1 MLSARGVAASLAA
14 ALAVCLAP
22 ASDSADATRR
32 AVGWE
37 AVWSVTLT
45 QGSDRLWRDPV
56 GEYAAEVS
64 QGVVAL
70 GLGRGPVVVID
81 AGTGRIR
88 SRMRPE
94 GSGNVRRIWVTGD
107 TLVVQRGAAPSGFGA
122 PAYLAAYDLPTA
134 APLWVTYVAGD
145 EEFAEVT
152 PRGVAIAR
160 PSRLDLYDL
169 RRGTATG
176 GVPVRPGCAT
186 RVAAA
191 GAAVAVLSGCPG
203 EAPRLSAID
212 PATGR
217 ARWQRVLPYT
227 TPPGDRAGKGM
238 ETAVQGTADG
248 SVLVRVNQTSLLYA
262 PDGRPLPGVLSP
274 APEARVVTTGRV
286 LAHSFA
292 PASPD
297 GRPEAAVTQAFDPGG
312 RGLLRTRRTGASG
325 PLFADGRTFVAMDV
339 MGWTQGL
346 TWPLPAHLTS
356 VDAVTGETA
365 DLPLPVPHAMAELV
379 GAGGGLAFVLDP
391 VPETLGGDGPAAR
404 VTAYRLMREERP
416 RAAPLGAVE
425 ASRWPDACRLLTA
438 ADLAPLGGGHRAFP
452 RTPAPRLPRPLGA
465 ADTTGTASATGTT
478 GTSGTAR
485 MPGRAGAA
493 APGHVACDWIPP
505 ADDGT
510 VVFVSVEWAAPSAR
524 EARELFAAET
534 ARLKADAG
542 VRVLPSGRPDVLLH
556 GLGTPAGTQFHALVV
571 AGPVVARLMTRSE
584 AAVRLLGP
592 RLRDNLRAATAG
604 GAP

>member
-1 MLSARGVAASLAA
+1 MLSARAVAASLAA

-22 ASDSADATRR
+22 ASDSADGTRR
-32 AVGWE
+32 AVGWR
-37 AVWSVTLT
+37 AVWSTTLT
-45 QGSDRLWRDPV
+45 QGPGGLWRDPV
-56 GEYAAEVS
+56 AEYVAGASE
-64 QGVVAL
+64 GVVAL
-70 GLGRGPVVVID
+70 GLGRGPVVVMD
-81 AGTGRIR
+81 AGTGLIR
-88 SRMRPE
+88 SRIRPK
-94 GSGNVRRIWVTGD
+94 GSGNARRIWVAGD
-107 TLVVQRGAAPSGFGA
+107 TLVVQRGATSDYGA
-122 PAYLAAYDLPTA
+122 ESYLAAYDLPTA

-145 EEFAEVT
+145 EEHAEVT

-169 RRGTATG
+169 RRGTSAG

-186 RVAAA
+186 SIAAA
-191 GAAVAVLSGCPG
+191 GAAVALLSGCPG
-203 EAPRLSAID
+203 EALRLSAID

-217 ARWQRVLPYT
+217 PRWERALPYT
-227 TPPGDRAGKGM
+227 TPPGDRAEKGM
-238 ETAVQGTADG
+238 ATEVQGAADG
-248 SVLVRVNQTSLLYA
+248 SVLVRINQTSLLYA

-274 APEARVVTTGRV
+274 APEARVVTTGGV

-292 PASPD
+292 PAAPD
-297 GRPEAAVTQAFDPGG
+297 GRPESVVTQEFDPGG
-312 RGLLRTRRTGASG
+312 RRLLRTRRTGAAG

-339 MGWTQGL
+339 MGRTLGL

-379 GAGGGLAFVLDP
+379 GVAGGLAFVLGP

-404 VTAYRLMREERP
+404 VTAYRLVREERP
-416 RAAPLGAVE
+416 RAAPLGAVA

-452 RTPAPRLPRPLGA
+452 RTPGPRLPRPPGA
-465 ADTTGTASATGTT
+465 ADTAGTT
-478 GTSGTAR
+478 GTAGTA
-485 MPGRAGAA
+485 GTTGTAGTA
-493 APGHVACDWIPP
+493 APGQVACDWIPS

-510 VVFVSVEWAAPSAR
+510 VVFVSVEWVAPSAR

-542 VRVLPSGRPDVLLH
+542 VRALPGGEPDVHFH

-592 RLRDNLRAATAG
+592 RLRDNLRAATSAG
-604 GAP
+604 PP